1 MSDAPEN
8 RIDLKGSHFKEE
20 SMTMKHFTAAALIAA
35 AFALAGCNTVA
46 GFGQDLKK
54 GSEHVSAALGKAGD
68 KITNKAEKTSK
79 KTAADDEK

>member
-1 MSDAPEN
+1 
-8 RIDLKGSHFKEE
+8 
-20 SMTMKHFTAAALIAA
+20 MTMKHFTAAALIAA
-35 AFALAGCNTVA
+35 AFALAGCNTVE

>member
-68 KITNKAEKTSK
+68 KITNKAQ
-79 KTAADDEK
+79 KTAEKPSADDEK